1 MTAFVTSII
10 VTLLLTGVLVFEGFR
25 RPPGSRLTWG
35 EGFVAAFF
43 IFFLL
48 LMVYGVVP
56 DRWLRWAD
64 GELKWRSDKIGIPL
78 GPFYHPLHNW
88 LGIGSKGV
96 LAPNGMKF
104 FGRGKVILTAQDVRD
119 VLATAIYGVGLGGHI
134 VMWKWWQDRG
144 KKPVPAAVEK
154 VSAYG
159 RPLVRSS

>member
-1 MTAFVTSII
+1 VTAFVLSII
-10 VTLLLTGVLVFEGFR
+10 VTLLLTGIVIYEGYR

-35 EGFVAAFF
+35 EGFVAGFF
-43 IFFLL
+43 IFFLF

-78 GPFYHPLHNW
+78 GPFYTPLHNL
-88 LGIGSKGV
+88 LGIGTKGV
-96 LAPNGMKF
+96 LAPNGIKF
-104 FGRGKVILTAQDVRD
+104 FDRGKVTITAQDVRD
-119 VLATAIYGVGLGGHI
+119 VLATLIYGVGLAGHI
-134 VMWKWWQDRG
+134 VMWRWWQQRG
-144 KKPVPAAVEK
+144 KKPAVAVEK